1 MKKKSNTQLIWEF
14 LYGCKRYF
22 AVFIIAQLVTSL
34 CQMLTPQIVRST
46 IDNVLGGKEADFPA
60 FVMRIVEKAGG
71 FAYIADHLWIM
82 AAALMAVATVQFV
95 SNYVGR
101 VYNTKAAESLSR
113 AMRNRLFGHIQKLP
127 YDWHMK
133 NHTGDIIQRCTSDIQ
148 TLRNFLAEQLTA
160 LLLTV
165 LKIAMGLYFMFSMN
179 VRLSLYAMI
188 PIPVII
194 VLTVI
199 FSKDMHEGFKA
210 CDEME
215 GVVSSIVQE
224 NLTGVRVVR
233 AFGQERREKD
243 RFEAKNDEY
252 TNLWIRVGHL
262 MGRFWCSQ
270 DVLTSLQTL
279 LVLVLGAKFCIDDA
293 MLPGEYVAFLSYNA
307 MMSFPIRRI
316 GRVVSEMSKA
326 GVAIDRIA
334 YVVNSEEEK
343 DPEDSVKAPL
353 DRDIVFDHVNFSY
366 EGSKEILHDVSFT
379 IPAGS
384 TLGILGGTG
393 SGKSTLMLLLDKMYT
408 LPEGCGS
415 IYIGDTDIRKID
427 TAYLRDNI
435 SIVLQEPYL
444 YSRSLKENIGI
455 TDESFDLEAIR
466 EAARAACLDETIEN
480 FEKGYD
486 TFVGERGVTL
496 SGGQK
501 QRTAIARALTKNAPI
516 FIFDDSMSAVD
527 TETDAKIRAALEE
540 KFGTA
545 TIIIISHRITTLSKA
560 DNILVLDDGRVSEIG
575 SPEKLR
581 TSGGLYNQIFDIQ
594 SGSI

>member
-1 MKKKSNTQLIWEF
+1 MEKKKNTTLLWEF
-14 LYGCKRYF
+14 LNGCKRYF
-22 AVFIIAQLVTSL
+22 LLFIIANTLTSL
-34 CQMLTPQIVRST
+34 CQMLIPQIVRAT
-46 IDNVLGGKEADFPA
+46 IDNALGGKEADFPP
-60 FVMRIVEKAGG
+60 FVMNIVERVGG
-71 FAYIADHLWIM
+71 FDYIGQHLWIM
-82 AAALMAVATVQFV
+82 SVALLCVAFVQCISIF
-95 SNYVGR
+95 VGR
-101 VYNTKAAESLSR
+101 TMNTMSAESLSR
-113 AMRNRLFGHIQKLP
+113 NMRNRLFGHIQHLP
-127 YDWHMK
+127 YEWHMK

-148 TLRNFLAEQLTA
+148 TVRNFLAEQLTS
-160 LLLTV
+160 LLLVIIKLV
-165 LKIAMGLYFMFSMN
+165 LGFYFMFSMN
-179 VRLSLYAMI
+179 AKLTLYALI
-188 PIPVII
+188 PIPLII
-194 VLTVI
+194 YFTI
-199 FSKDMHEGFKA
+199 RFSREMHAGFKV
-210 CDEME
+210 CDETE
-215 GVVSSIVQE
+215 GIVSSMVQE

-243 RFEAKNDEY
+243 RFEKQNEEY
-252 TNLWIRVGHL
+252 TNLWISVGHL

-279 LVLVLGAKFCIDDA
+279 LVLVMGAVFCVNDR

-307 MMSFPIRRI
+307 MISLPIRRI

-334 YVVNSEEEK
+334 YIVNSEEEK
-343 DPEDSVKAPL
+343 DPDDAKEVPL
-353 DRDIVFDHVNFSY
+353 NKDIVFDHVNFSY
-366 EGSKEILHDVSFT
+366 EGSSEILHDVSFT

-408 LPEGCGS
+408 VPDGQGS
-415 IYIGDTDIRKID
+415 IRIGDTDIKEIK
-427 TAYLRDNI
+427 TSYLRDNI

-455 TDESFDLEAIR
+455 IDENMDLESIK
-466 EAARAACLDETIEN
+466 EAAKAACLDDTIEG
-480 FEKGYD
+480 FAKGYD

-501 QRTAIARALTKNAPI
+501 QRAAIARALTKDVPI
-516 FIFDDSMSAVD
+516 FIFDDSLSAVD
-527 TETDAKIRAALEE
+527 TQTDAKIRAALEE

-560 DNILVLDDGRVSEIG
+560 DNILVLEDGRVSEIG
-575 SPEKLR
+575 SPEELK

-594 SGSI
+594 TGNA